1 MSTSYRTERLYYQ
14 NSYIAEFEAT
24 VVACEP
30 KDGIF
35 LVTLDRTAFF
45 PEGGG
50 QPADIGTLGDAKVL
64 DAHERGGEV
73 LHYTDR
79 PLEVGAVVV
88 GKLDFDRR
96 FRLMQNHG
104 GEHIVSGL
112 INRRFGLNNVGFHMG
127 SEDITVDYDG
137 PLDRKTLLEIE
148 LDANRLVCKNLPVKC
163 WYPTPDELKELSYRS
178 KKALEGDIR
187 IVEIEDCD
195 RCACCAPHLARTG
208 EIGIIKLLDVYNY
221 KGGVRVHLHC
231 GLDALDDYNRKYDAV
246 RTIATSMSV
255 SQSEIVEAFNKIE
268 ADFAACRADAA
279 KLRIELLSRK
289 VKDIEPTEGNL
300 CLFESGLAGDDL
312 RRFALAVSEK
322 CSGICAVFSGEDGA
336 YNYVIASKSRAL
348 RSISRAVNAALNG
361 RGGGSDEMLQG
372 RVASTEAVIK
382 EFFENGK
389 FD

>member
-1 MSTSYRTERLYYQ
+1 MTERLYYKD
-14 NSYIAEFEAT
+14 SYISEFEAE

-30 KDGIF
+30 KNDIF

-50 QPADIGTLGDAKVL
+50 QPADIGTLGGARVL
-64 DAHERGGEV
+64 DAHEKGGEV

-79 PLEVGAVVV
+79 PLDVGTTVV
-88 GKLDFDRR
+88 GRLDYDRR

-104 GEHIVSGL
+104 GEHIVSG
-112 INRRFGLNNVGFHMG
+112 IVNRRFGLNNVGFHMG

-137 PLDRKTLLEIE
+137 PLDREALREIE
-148 LDANRLVCKNLPVKC
+148 LESNRLVCKNLPVKC
-163 WYPTPDELKELSYRS
+163 WYPTPDELRELSYRS

-187 IVEIEDCD
+187 IVEIENCD
-195 RCACCAPHLARTG
+195 RCACCAPHLAYTG
-208 EIGIIKLLDVYNY
+208 EIGMIKLLDVYNY

-246 RTIATSMSV
+246 RTIAASMSA
-255 SQSEIVEAFNKIE
+255 SQNEVVEAFNKIE
-268 ADFAACRADAA
+268 ADFAACRAEAA
-279 KLRIELLSRK
+279 RLRTELLSRK
-289 VKDIEPTEGNL
+289 ADDIEPTDGDL
-300 CLFESGLAGDDL
+300 CLIEQGLAGDDL

-336 YNYVIASKSRAL
+336 YNYVIASKKRAL
-348 RSISRAVNAALNG
+348 RKISRSINAALNG

-372 RVASTEAVIK
+372 RAACTAEAIK
-382 EFFENGK
+382 EFFANGK

>member
-1 MSTSYRTERLYYQ
+1 MTERLYYKD
-14 NSYIAEFEAT
+14 SYIKEFEAE
-24 VVACEP
+24 VIACEP
-30 KDGIF
+30 KNDIF

-50 QPADIGTLGDAKVL
+50 QPADIGTLGDARVL
-64 DAHERGGEV
+64 DAHERGADV
-73 LHYTDR
+73 VHYTDR
-79 PLEVGAVVV
+79 PLEVGSSVV

-104 GEHIVSGL
+104 GEHIVSG
-112 INRRFGLNNVGFHMG
+112 IVNRRFGLNNVGFHMG

-137 PLDRKTLLEIE
+137 PLDRKTLLDVE
-148 LDANRLVCKNLPVKC
+148 LEANRLVCKNLPVKC
-163 WYPTPDELKELSYRS
+163 RYPTPNELGALSYRS

-187 IVEIEDCD
+187 IVEIENCD
-195 RCACCAPHLARTG
+195 RCACCAPHLAFTG
-208 EIGIIKLLDVYNY
+208 EIGIVKLLDVYNY

-246 RTIATSMSV
+246 RTIAVSMSV
-255 SQSEIVEAFNKIE
+255 SQNEIVDAVKKLD
-268 ADFAACRADAA
+268 ADFAACRAEAA
-279 KLRIELLSRK
+279 RLRAELLSRK
-289 VKDIEPTEGNL
+289 VDDIETTDGDI
-300 CLFESGLAGDDL
+300 CLIESGLSGDDL
-312 RRFALAVSEK
+312 RRFTLAVAEK

-348 RSISRAVNAALNG
+348 RSFSRTVNAALNG

-372 RVASTEAVIK
+372 RASCTAAAIK
-382 EFFENGK
+382 EFFANGK